1 MKVKTLQKI
10 WIYFVL
16 LNIIVLLNFC
26 KLYFDK
32 LTLAYKQM
40 DLAWNMILKIKPIK
54 LLFLFTIFN
63 ITRIL
68 WSASNSSLGD

>member
-40 DLAWNMILKIKPIK
+40 DLGWNMNIKNKTYKITFFIY
-54 LLFLFTIFN
+54 N
-63 ITRIL
+63 IQYNKDIVVCFKFQSR
-68 WSASNSSLGD
+68 